1 MKRIFTY
8 AALAIATL
16 SASATDYT
24 GQLKVNVDGMVLP
37 EAETTVT
44 INKNENQTYVLE
56 LNNLILTMGGA
67 PAGIGNI
74 VLNEVRAHEESGVTT
89 LVINDNITITEGT
102 TPGIPFWIGPSL
114 GNVPINMRGE
124 IRGEQL
130 YFIIDIKMENSSF
143 GELINVEFGDGG
155 YQIKNSGFEEFHTA
169 EYSATDWMGNET
181 KYSSDEPNAWHSFN
195 SGVASNSLTAMA
207 LQYGSTSISSDVRPG
222 STGKS
227 SVAIK
232 SAFVLITAANGTMT
246 TGRMQA
252 GDFEA
257 TNPANCAF
265 MDMSLTDVDGNGDP
279 FHTVLNGNPDSLAV
293 WVKYKQGEV
302 NEEYPYANV
311 SAVITDGTYYQDPE
325 DDKEYTNVVAKA
337 QDKKIESKGFTWQ
350 RLSIP
355 FDYETYAANNAET
368 KAILVTISTNAQ
380 PGAGS
385 TDTDNPDSI
394 LVDDIELIYNS
405 TVTGINVKGTAV
417 EGFDTATSDYVVGI
431 KGDNADITAD
441 DIEVL
446 TNAKGAKV
454 FIDIADIDEEGAG
467 SVANITVL
475 SADLKNSSTYTVKTF
490 TEDYLTGITNVTS
503 DNNEV
508 EAVYNLNGQRV
519 ETQVK
524 GQVYITKYTNGKTV
538 KTVKK

>member
-24 GQLKVNVDGMVLP
+24 GQLKVNVDGKVLP

-44 INKNENQTYVLE
+44 INKNENQTYALE

-130 YFIIDIKMENSSF
+130 YFIIDIKMENSPF

-169 EYSATDWMGNET
+169 TYIDGENS
-181 KYSSDEPNAWHSFN
+181 YSSDEPNAWHSFN
-195 SGVASNSLTAMA
+195 SGIANGKFASLTKFA
-207 LQYGSTSISSDVRPG
+207 LQNGNTSICNDIRPG
-222 STGKS
+222 STGSK
-227 SVAIK
+227 SVAIE
-232 SAFVLITAANGTMT
+232 SSIVLGYQPANGTMT
-246 TGRMQA
+246 TGRLQA
-252 GDFEA
+252 GSLTA
-257 TNPANCAF
+257 TDPANSSF

-279 FHTVLNGNPDSLAV
+279 FHTVLNGNPDSLVV
-293 WVKYKQGEV
+293 WVKYKQGIV

-311 SAVITDGTYYQDPE
+311 SAIITDGTYYQDPE

-337 QDKKIESKGFTWQ
+337 QDKKIESKDFAWQ

-355 FDYETYAANNAET
+355 FDYDTYAANNAVA
-368 KAILVTISTNAQ
+368 KALLVTISTNAQ
-380 PGAGS
+380 PGVGS
-385 TDTDNPDSI
+385 NDANTPDSI

-417 EGFDTATSDYVVGI
+417 KDFDQATSKYVVGI
-431 KGDNADITAD
+431 AGDNADITAD

-446 TNAKGAKV
+446 TDAKGAKV
-454 FIDIADIDEEGAG
+454 FVDITDIDEEGVG

-475 SADLKNSSTYTVKTF
+475 SADLKSSSTYVVNTY
-490 TEDYLTGITNVTS
+490 TEGYLTGIANVEG

-524 GQVYITKYTNGKTV
+524 GQVYITKYANGKTV

>member
-24 GQLKVNVDGMVLP
+24 GQLKVKVDGVTLP
-37 EAETTVT
+37 ETSTNVT
-44 INKNENQTYVLE
+44 IDKNVNQTYGLK
-56 LNNLILTMGGA
+56 LNNLVLTMGGS
-67 PAGIGNI
+67 PMGIGNI
-74 VLNEVRAHEESGVTT
+74 VLDEVPAHEESGVTT
-89 LVINDNITITEGT
+89 LLINDNITITEGT
-102 TPGIPFWIGPSL
+102 TPGVPIWMGPQL

-124 IRGEQL
+124 IRGGQL
-130 YFIIDIKMENSSF
+130 YFIIDIEMENSIF
-143 GELINVEFGDGG
+143 GKLINVEFGDGG

-490 TEDYLTGITNVTS
+490 TEGYLTGITNVTS

>member
-24 GQLKVNVDGMVLP
+24 GQLKVKVDGVTLP
-37 EAETTVT
+37 ETSTNVT
-44 INKNENQTYVLE
+44 IDKNENQTYGLK
-56 LNNLILTMGGA
+56 LNNLVLTMGGS
-67 PAGIGNI
+67 PMGIGNI
-74 VLNEVRAHEESGVTT
+74 VLDEVPAHEESGVTT
-89 LVINDNITITEGT
+89 LLINDNITITEGT
-102 TPGIPFWIGPSL
+102 TPGVPIWMGPQL

-124 IRGEQL
+124 IRGGQL
-130 YFIIDIKMENSSF
+130 YFIIDIEMENSIF
-143 GELINVEFGDGG
+143 GKLINVEFGDGG

-405 TVTGINVKGTAV
+405 TVTGINVKGAAV
-417 EGFDTATSDYVVGI
+417 EGFDAATSDYVVGI

-454 FIDIADIDEEGAG
+454 FIDITDIDEEGAG

-524 GQVYITKYTNGKTV
+524 GQVYITKYANGKTV

>member
-44 INKNENQTYVLE
+44 INKNENQTYALE

-169 EYSATDWMGNET
+169 TYIDGENS
-181 KYSSDEPNAWHSFN
+181 YSSDEPNAWHSFN
-195 SGVASNSLTAMA
+195 SGIANGKFASLTKFA
-207 LQYGSTSISSDVRPG
+207 LQNGNTSICNDIRPG
-222 STGKS
+222 STGSK
-227 SVAIK
+227 SVAIE
-232 SAFVLITAANGTMT
+232 SSIVLGF
-246 TGRMQA
+246 Q
-252 GDFEA
+252 
-257 TNPANCAF
+257 P
-265 MDMSLTDVDGNGDP
+265 DVDGNGDP
-279 FHTVLNGNPDSLAV
+279 FHTVLNGNPDSLVV
-293 WVKYKQGEV
+293 WVKYKQGIV

-311 SAVITDGTYYQDPE
+311 SAIITDGTYYQDPE
-325 DDKEYTNVVAKA
+325 DDKEHTNVVAKA
-337 QDKKIESKGFTWQ
+337 QDKKIESKDFAWQ

-355 FDYETYAANNAET
+355 FDYDTYAANNAVA
-368 KAILVTISTNAQ
+368 KALLVTISTNAQ
-380 PGAGS
+380 PGVGS
-385 TDTDNPDSI
+385 NDANTPDSI

-417 EGFDTATSDYVVGI
+417 KDFDQATSKYVVGI
-431 KGDNADITAD
+431 AGDNADITAD

-446 TNAKGAKV
+446 TDAKGAKV
-454 FIDIADIDEEGAG
+454 FVDITDIDEEGVG

-475 SADLKNSSTYTVKTF
+475 SADLKSSSTYVVNTY
-490 TEDYLTGITNVTS
+490 TEGYLTGIANVEGDS
-503 DNNEV
+503 NEV
-508 EAVYNLNGQRV
+508 EAIYNLNGQRV
-519 ETQVK
+519 DSPVK
-524 GQVYITKYTNGKTV
+524 GQVYITKYANGKTV

>member
-44 INKNENQTYVLE
+44 INKNENQTYALE

-130 YFIIDIKMENSSF
+130 YFIIDIEMENSIF
-143 GELINVEFGDGG
+143 GKLINVEFGDGG

-169 EYSATDWMGNET
+169 EYSAEDWMGNET

-252 GDFEA
+252 GDFDA

-302 NEEYPYANV
+302 NEKYPYANV

-405 TVTGINVKGTAV
+405 TVTGINVKGAAV
-417 EGFDTATSDYVVGI
+417 EGFDAATSDYVVGI

-519 ETQVK
+519 ETQAK
-524 GQVYITKYTNGKTV
+524 GQVYITKYANGKTV

>member
-44 INKNENQTYVLE
+44 INKNENQTYALE

-74 VLNEVRAHEESGVTT
+74 VLNEVHAHEESGVTT

-130 YFIIDIKMENSSF
+130 YFIIDIKMENSPF

-169 EYSATDWMGNET
+169 TYIDGENS
-181 KYSSDEPNAWHSFN
+181 YSSDEPNAWHSFN
-195 SGVASNSLTAMA
+195 SGIANGMFASLTKFA
-207 LQYGSTSISSDVRPG
+207 LQNGNTSICNDIRPG
-222 STGKS
+222 STGSK
-227 SVAIK
+227 SVAIE
-232 SAFVLITAANGTMT
+232 SSIVLGYQPANGTMT
-246 TGRMQA
+246 TGRLQA
-252 GDFEA
+252 GSLTA
-257 TNPANCAF
+257 TDPANSSF

-279 FHTVLNGNPDSLAV
+279 FHTVLNGNPDSLVV
-293 WVKYKQGEV
+293 WVKYKQGIV

-311 SAVITDGTYYQDPE
+311 SAIITDGTYYQDPE

-337 QDKKIESKGFTWQ
+337 QDKKIESKDFAWQ

-355 FDYETYAANNAET
+355 FDYDTYAANNAVA
-368 KAILVTISTNAQ
+368 KALLVTISTNAQ
-380 PGAGS
+380 PGVGS
-385 TDTDNPDSI
+385 NDANTPDSI

-417 EGFDTATSDYVVGI
+417 KDFDQATSKYVVGI
-431 KGDNADITAD
+431 AGDNADITAD

-446 TNAKGAKV
+446 TDAKGAKV
-454 FIDIADIDEEGAG
+454 FVDITDIDEEGVG

-475 SADLKNSSTYTVKTF
+475 SADLKSSSTYVVNTY
-490 TEDYLTGITNVTS
+490 TEGYLTGIANVEGDS
-503 DNNEV
+503 NEV
-508 EAVYNLNGQRV
+508 EAIYNLNGQRV
-519 ETQVK
+519 DSPVK
-524 GQVYITKYTNGKTV
+524 GQVYITKYANGKTV

>member
-44 INKNENQTYVLE
+44 INKNENQTYALE

-130 YFIIDIKMENSSF
+130 YFIIDIKMENSPF

-169 EYSATDWMGNET
+169 EYSAEDWMGNVT

-252 GDFEA
+252 GDFDA

-417 EGFDTATSDYVVGI
+417 KDFDQATSKYVVGI
-431 KGDNADITAD
+431 AGDNADITAD

-446 TNAKGAKV
+446 TDAKGAKV
-454 FIDIADIDEEGAG
+454 FVDITDIDEEGVG

-475 SADLKNSSTYTVKTF
+475 SADLKSSSTYVVNTY
-490 TEDYLTGITNVTS
+490 TEGYLTGIANVEGDS
-503 DNNEV
+503 NEV
-508 EAVYNLNGQRV
+508 EAIYNLNGQRV
-519 ETQVK
+519 DSPVK
-524 GQVYITKYTNGKTV
+524 GQVYITKYANGKTV

>member
-24 GQLKVNVDGMVLP
+24 GQLKVKVDGVALP
-37 EAETTVT
+37 ETSTNVT
-44 INKNENQTYVLE
+44 IAKNENQTYGLQ
-56 LNNLILTMGGA
+56 LNNLVLTMGGS
-67 PAGIGNI
+67 PMGIGNI
-74 VLNEVRAHEESGVTT
+74 VLDEVPAHEESGVTT
-89 LVINDNITITEGT
+89 LLINDNITITEGT
-102 TPGIPFWIGPSL
+102 TPGIPIWMGPQL

-124 IRGEQL
+124 IRGGQL
-130 YFIIDIKMENSSF
+130 YFIIDIEMENSIF
-143 GELINVEFGDGG
+143 GKLINVEFGDGG

-169 EYSATDWMGNET
+169 EYSAEDWMGNET

-252 GDFEA
+252 GDFDA

-302 NEEYPYANV
+302 NEKYPYANV

-405 TVTGINVKGTAV
+405 TVTGINVKGAAV
-417 EGFDTATSDYVVGI
+417 EGFDAATSDYVVGI

-519 ETQVK
+519 ETQAK
-524 GQVYITKYTNGKTV
+524 GQVYITKYANGKTV